1 MACSQK
7 PRLIIINESI
17 MNLTNNISLCCD
29 INIKKQ

>member
-7 PRLIIINESI
+7 PRLIINASI
-17 MNLTNNISLCCD
+17 MNLTNNISLYCD